1 MPFSHRSRLCLLL
14 KLPFELREE
23 VFKHLFCDSHII
35 IARDDFESSSK
46 RKEIVSY
53 PLSITLLSTCNELHM
68 LRPQALRSFF
78 QTAPIV
84 LMGTSPPTQLP
95 ELLPQ
100 GRLAKVKHVILDFPL
115 EEEMYLTLGFAQ
127 KSFQRWRRYMW
138 TT

>member
-1 MPFSHRSRLCLLL
+1 
-14 KLPFELREE
+14 
-23 VFKHLFCDSHII
+23 
-35 IARDDFESSSK
+35 
-46 RKEIVSY
+46 
-53 PLSITLLSTCNELHM
+53 M